1 MVIKFSNLTNK
12 HIPSCCTYV
21 KRQASAA
28 THEIADGKK
37 YYSYNLKNGWQI
49 GKRLAKQ
56 QDYNP
61 LRAFYT
67 RLYSSAVKAKVRRKD
82 IIPAFLGS
90 VGFLVPFPAASVIG
104 FALGK
109 VINKVFSR
117 IK

>member
-12 HIPSCCTYV
+12 HIPSCCKYV

-28 THEIADGKK
+28 KQEIAEGKD
-37 YYSYNLKNGWQI
+37 YYSHNLKNGWQI
-49 GKRLAKQ
+49 GNRLAKQ
-56 QDYNP
+56 QGYSSA
-61 LRAFYT
+61 RAFYT
-67 RLYSSAVKAKVRRKD
+67 RLYGSAVKAKVRRKD

-90 VGFLVPFPAASVIG
+90 VGFIVPFPAASVIG

-109 VINKVFSR
+109 VINKVFSC